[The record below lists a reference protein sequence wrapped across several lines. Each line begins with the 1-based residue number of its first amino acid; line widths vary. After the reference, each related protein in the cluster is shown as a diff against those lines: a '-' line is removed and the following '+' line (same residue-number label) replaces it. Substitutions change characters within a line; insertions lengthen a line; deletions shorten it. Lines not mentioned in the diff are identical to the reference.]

1 MSLRILITD
10 HPGAT
15 IDVEREVLS
24 AIDAEI
30 VVAPAT
36 DSATLATLAGDVDAI
51 ITCFAQVTADVLE
64 AAVRCRT
71 VARTGVGVDN
81 IDVKRATELGMVV
94 SNVPEYCTD
103 EVADHTLMLVLAL
116 ARRLPPLVA
125 DTASGGWNRNL
136 TAVPTR
142 LRGKTL
148 ALLGTGAIGWA
159 VTSRAQ
165 AIGLEVVTVE
175 RGRPVPAGVRTVPT
189 VIELLRTADVVSL
202 HLPLTAETAGII
214 DREALTAMKPTA
226 VLVNTARGALID
238 TDALTEALA
247 AGQIAGAALDVTE
260 PEPLPAGHPLRALP
274 TAILTPHIAFSSDG
288 SLADLSR
295 KAATNVLDALSGRV
309 PASVVNPE
317 IQPDSE
323 RRTQAGER

>member
-1 MSLRILITD
+1 MSMRILITD

-36 DSATLATLAGDVDAI
+36 DPGTLATLAADVDAI

-81 IDVKRATELGMVV
+81 IDVSRATDLGMVV

-103 EVADHTLMLVLAL
+103 EVADHTLMLILAL
-116 ARRLPPLVA
+116 ARRLPALAA
-125 DTASGGWNRNL
+125 DTAAGGWNRNL

-148 ALLGTGAIGWA
+148 ALLGTGAIGRA

-165 AIGLEVVTVE
+165 ALGLEVVTLE

-189 VIELLRTADVVSL
+189 VVELLHTADVVSL

-238 TDALTEALA
+238 TDALTDALT

-260 PEPLPAGHPLRALP
+260 PEPLPADHPLRALP
-274 TAILTPHIAFSSDG
+274 TVILTPHIAFSSDG

-309 PASVVNPE
+309 PASIVNPE
-317 IQPDSE
+317 IQSDSD
-323 RRTQAGER
+323 RRTRLGER